1 MDINTLLVSIG
12 GWLVTLIGYIM
23 VDKREKSKQM
33 TSFKNEIVSTLNNHR
48 EEYIKGINDVKDDI
62 TDLRATYQ
70 QTQAILELKIDALEK
85 KQDAHNSVITRV
97 FNLEASQKLQE
108 EQIKVANHR
117 IDDLEK
123 K

>member
-1 MDINTLLVSIG
+1 MDWTTLLISIG
-12 GWLVTLIGYIM
+12 GWAVTLIGYIM
-23 VDKREKSKQM
+23 VDKREKQKQM
-33 TSFKNEIVSTLNNHR
+33 DKFKDEIVSTLNIHR
-48 EEYIKGINDVKDDI
+48 EEYIRGINDVKDDI

-97 FNLEASQKLQE
+97 FNLEAAQKLQE